1 MHVQRVQR
9 WIISALVLT
18 TALHFV
24 AGLLLLAVTL
34 DKADAFWVLTIIAT
48 IVSALS
54 IVGVRVLNK
63 QSPLTA
69 WLLFAALPF
78 AVAFYFR

>member
-24 AGLLLLAVTL
+24 GGLLILAVTL
-34 DKADAFWVLTIIAT
+34 DRADAFWVLTIIAT

-54 IVGVRVLNK
+54 IVGVRVLNEM
-63 QSPLTA
+63 SVVTG
-69 WLLFAALPF
+69 WLVFAALPLLTGL
-78 AVAFYFR
+78 YFR

>member
-1 MHVQRVQR
+1 MHVHRVQR

-24 AGLLLLAVTL
+24 AGLLILAVTL
-34 DKADAFWVLTIIAT
+34 DTADAFWVLTVIAT

-54 IVGVRVLNK
+54 IAGVRILNK
-63 QSPLTA
+63 TSVVTP
-69 WLLFAALPF
+69 WMLFAVLPF
-78 AVAFYFR
+78 VVAFYFR

>member
-24 AGLLLLAVTL
+24 GGLLILAVTL
-34 DKADAFWVLTIIAT
+34 DRPDAFWVLTVIAT

-54 IVGVRVLNK
+54 IIGVRVLNK
-63 QSPLTA
+63 MSVATW
-69 WLLFAALPF
+69 WLVFAALPF
-78 AVAFYFR
+78 AVSLYFR

>member
-1 MHVQRVQR
+1 MNVQRVQR

-24 AGLLLLAVTL
+24 GGLLILAITL
-34 DKADAFWVLTIIAT
+34 DRPDAFWVLTIIAT

-54 IVGVRVLNK
+54 IIGVRVLNEM
-63 QSPLTA
+63 SVFTA

-78 AVAFYFR
+78 VVALYFR

>member
-24 AGLLLLAVTL
+24 GGLLILAVTL
-34 DKADAFWVLTIIAT
+34 GTADAFWVLTVIAT

-54 IVGVRVLNK
+54 IIGVRVLNK
-63 QSPLTA
+63 QSVVTW
-69 WLLFAALPF
+69 WLLFAAVPF
-78 AVAFYFR
+78 AVAWYFK

>member
-24 AGLLLLAVTL
+24 GGLLILAVTL
-34 DKADAFWVLTIIAT
+34 DRADAFWVLTIIAT
-48 IVSALS
+48 IVSVLS
-54 IVGVRVLNK
+54 IVGVRILNAM
-63 QSPLTA
+63 SVVTG
-69 WLLFAALPF
+69 WLLFAALPL
-78 AVAFYFR
+78 VVGLYFR

>member
-24 AGLLLLAVTL
+24 GGLLILAVTL
-34 DKADAFWVLTIIAT
+34 GTADAFWVLTIIAT

-54 IVGVRVLNK
+54 IVGVRILNELSVL
-63 QSPLTA
+63 TC

-78 AVAFYFR
+78 VVAFYFR